1 MNLEDENIELK
12 RKLSIAKSW
21 MEKEFK
27 KELKNISM
35 EKIELLSIWDRNN
48 FFSENVEE
56 IISTSVESFFW
67 EFMILNTPKIV
78 IENIIS
84 AEVLFYNQR
93 QNKFADGLG
102 IISSYHKSSDNIIEE
117 SITKPFRKFA
127 IKSWVKLNKN
137 DPLEKTLDLVVNS
150 GYILGISRLYH
161 IISLIKNSEFLY
173 DYTKCFSDF
182 LNNYNYIK
190 EVLLDDDFYS
200 LLSELVLS
208 DVLWKKRHIWT
219 ITYEETKR
227 ARTILI
233 WDLKE
238 QNCILYKLIKMGQV
252 DV

>member
-27 KELKNISM
+27 KELKNISR
-35 EKIELLSIWDRNN
+35 EKIESLSIGDRNN

-93 QNKFADGLG
+93 QNKFADGLW

-117 SITKPFRKFA
+117 SITKSFRKFA

-137 DPLEKTLDLVVNS
+137 DPLEKTLNQVVNS
-150 GYILGISRLYH
+150 GYILWISKLFH
-161 IISLIKNSEFLY
+161 VVSLIKKGEILSDFS
-173 DYTKCFSDF
+173 KCFNDF
-182 LNNYNYIK
+182 LEEYKYIK
-190 EVLLDDDFYS
+190 EVLLDDDFYF
-200 LLSELVLS
+200 LLKELVES
-208 DVLWKKRHIWT
+208 EVLWSKRHIWT

-233 WDLKE
+233 WDLKDV
-238 QNCILYKLIKMGQV
+238 NCIIYKLLKMWEI

>member
-27 KELKNISM
+27 KELKNISR
-35 EKIELLSIWDRNN
+35 EKIELLSIGDRNN
-48 FFSENVEE
+48 FFSKNVEE
-56 IISTSVESFFW
+56 IISTSIDSFFW

-93 QNKFADGLG
+93 PNKFSDGLWV
-102 IISSYHKSSDNIIEE
+102 ISSYHKSSDNIIEE

-127 IKSWVKLNKN
+127 IKSGVKLNKN
-137 DPLEKTLDLVVNS
+137 DPLEKTLNQVVNS
-150 GYILGISRLYH
+150 GYILWISKLFH
-161 IISLIKNSEFLY
+161 ILSLIKKGEILS
-173 DYTKCFSDF
+173 DYSKSFSDF
-182 LNNYNYIK
+182 LEEYKYIK
-190 EVLLDDDFYS
+190 EVLLDENFY
-200 LLSELVLS
+200 LLLEEIVLSE
-208 DVLWKKRHIWT
+208 VLWSKRHIWT

-227 ARTILI
+227 ARTIFI
-233 WDLKE
+233 WDLKDV
-238 QNCILYKLIKMGQV
+238 NCVIYKLLKMWEI